1 MKNNFFSLRKF
12 IIFTP
17 HQKNNT
23 MTKKELNAIATKV
36 KKSPASVFTK
46 EDVLAIIE
54 EIKAGTD
61 SKKDKLDANELIDNI
76 TFVISGMDFDIISD
90 YSLELDDNCINLDSI
105 SLDREA
111 IEEAVKSEV
120 EAWLEE

>member
-1 MKNNFFSLRKF
+1 
-12 IIFTP
+12 
-17 HQKNNT
+17 
-23 MTKKELNAIATKV
+23 
-36 KKSPASVFTK
+36 
-46 EDVLAIIE
+46 
-54 EIKAGTD
+54 
-61 SKKDKLDANELIDNI
+61 LDANELIDNI

>member
-1 MKNNFFSLRKF
+1 
-12 IIFTP
+12 
-17 HQKNNT
+17 

-46 EDVLAIIE
+46 DDVLAIIE

-90 YSLELDDNCINLDSI
+90 YSLELDDNCIDLDSI

>member
-1 MKNNFFSLRKF
+1 
-12 IIFTP
+12 
-17 HQKNNT
+17 

-46 EDVLAIIE
+46 DDVLDIIE

-90 YSLELDDNCINLDSI
+90 YSLELDDNHITLDSVN
-105 SLDREA
+105 LDREA